1 MIPIVVLMGRTALL
15 SPQLRAVAIAALNE
29 LSRRGL
35 TSTTLKWLR
44 EAMVA
49 TDNSSYVKYLGEL
62 AEKLF

>member
-1 MIPIVVLMGRTALL
+1 MIPIVVLMGRTALI

-35 TSTTLKWLR
+35 TSTTLDWFR

-49 TDNSSYVKYLGEL
+49 TDNSSYVKYLDEI